1 MTVIHLV
8 SHMQLSIFFFFNY
21 DHGTS
26 FLPEINVGTTRL
38 QPSPLQA
45 TPRSWKVSFSPEID
59 ILHTY
64 SESLFERPSL
74 L

>member
-1 MTVIHLV
+1 MTLIHLV
-8 SHMQLSIFFFFNY
+8 SHMQLSIFFFNY

-26 FLPEINVGTTRL
+26 FFAKINVGTTGL
-38 QPSPLQA
+38 QPLPLQA
-45 TPRSWKVSFSPEID
+45 TPRSWKVCFSPEID

>member
-1 MTVIHLV
+1 MTLIHLV
-8 SHMQLSIFFFFNY
+8 LHMQLSIFFLTTIMEP
-21 DHGTS
+21 D

-45 TPRSWKVSFSPEID
+45 TPRSWKVCFSPEIG

-64 SESLFERPSL
+64 SESLS
-74 L
+74 

>member
-1 MTVIHLV
+1 MNDPDSFSFADTIKH
-8 SHMQLSIFFFFNY
+8 FFFNY

-45 TPRSWKVSFSPEID
+45 TPRSWKVCFSPEID